1 MKGKKESTKKK
12 IREVVKVTCKPD
24 QGELSE
30 KDMQKVTGGII
41 TPRDPQSGLPT
52 G

>member
-1 MKGKKESTKKK
+1 MKGKKETAKKK
-12 IREVVKVTCKPD
+12 GQHAIKATPKRD

-30 KDMQKVTGGII
+30 KDMQKVAGGII